1 MERVLPPAD
10 DIALRRPL
18 LTVPAGACDC
28 HMHVYGPAARF
39 PYAPSVKTP
48 PPDFPL
54 EAYLELRRR
63 LGLQRTVFVQPSAY
77 GTDNACVLD
86 AITRTAP
93 GGRGIAVIDPSAPEA
108 EIARLH
114 AAGIRGVRFH
124 DMVVG
129 CLRFDVLEAV
139 ATRIQP
145 HGWHVQVQLDGDG
158 LVDLAPRLAALP
170 VDCVIDHMGRI
181 PIEGGTDR
189 AAFKSLLRLLDTGR
203 CWVKLSAPY
212 HVSRAGPPDYRDCAA
227 RARALVRAVP
237 ERMVWGSNWPHP
249 SVPKKPND
257 VDLLDVLADWA
268 SDDAVLHR
276 ILVDNPAAL
285 FGF

>member
-1 MERVLPPAD
+1 MERALPPAD
-10 DIALRRPL
+10 EFPPRRPL
-18 LTVPAGACDC
+18 LMAPAGACDC

-39 PYAPSVKTP
+39 PYAPSVKAP
-48 PPDFPL
+48 PPDVPL

-63 LGLQRTVFVQPSAY
+63 LNLQRTVFVQPSAY
-77 GTDNACVLD
+77 GTDNTCVLD
-86 AITRTAP
+86 AIARMAP
-93 GGRGIAVIDPSAPEA
+93 NGRGIAVIDPSAPEA

-124 DMVVG
+124 DMVAG
-129 CLRFDVLEAV
+129 CLHFDVLEPV
-139 ATRIQP
+139 AARIQS
-145 HGWHVQVQLDGDG
+145 HGWHVQVQLAGDG

-170 VDCVIDHMGRI
+170 VDVVIDHMGRI
-181 PIEGGTDR
+181 PIDGGTDR

-227 RARALVRAVP
+227 RARALVRAAP

-249 SVPKKPND
+249 SVEKKPDD

-268 SDDAVLHR
+268 NDGAVLHR